1 MRFVLCDEDHL
12 YTSMIEVM
20 LADLGHEVVGVATT
34 TADSVALVGA
44 ARPDVVIVDLSM
56 GFNTDFDV
64 VISAGDVGATVIA
77 FTQNADDLFLSQYPV
92 RPTVVFKPDLPE
104 LERVVR
110 RLELNSQRRVVEHDR
125 RERPGRA
132 AGGPIPTSLSDA
144 QAFYEALN
152 EASAGDALVSIE
164 VPEHEGLAGDASD
177 TAARVR
183 EVMRGTDRLL
193 ASMSVVRVFLPVGDD
208 VGAASFRTRLGE
220 ADALPAGAIIRSIV
234 IEPGESPAAAFDRL
248 KSAEPDPY

>member
-20 LADLGHEVVGVATT
+20 LADLGHAVVGVATT

-44 ARPDVVIVDLSM
+44 ARPDVVIVDLSL

-64 VISAGDVGATVIA
+64 VTAAGDVGATVIA
-77 FTQNADDLFLSQYPV
+77 FTQNADDAFLHQYEI
-92 RPTVVFKPDLPE
+92 RPTVVFKPDLPG

-110 RLELNSQRRVVEHDR
+110 RLEVDSQQRVIEHDR

-132 AGGPIPTSLSDA
+132 AGGPVPTSVIDA

-152 EASAGDALVSIE
+152 EASTGDALVSIE

-177 TAARVR
+177 TATRVSA
-183 EVMRGTDRLL
+183 VMRDTDRVLL
-193 ASMSVVRVFLPVGDD
+193 SESVLRVFLISGGD
-208 VGAASFRTRLGE
+208 VGAASFRARLGE
-220 ADALPAGAIIRSIV
+220 ADALPPGAIIRSIV
-234 IEPGESPAAAFDRL
+234 IEPGESPADAFDRL
-248 KSAEPDPY
+248 KSTEPDPC